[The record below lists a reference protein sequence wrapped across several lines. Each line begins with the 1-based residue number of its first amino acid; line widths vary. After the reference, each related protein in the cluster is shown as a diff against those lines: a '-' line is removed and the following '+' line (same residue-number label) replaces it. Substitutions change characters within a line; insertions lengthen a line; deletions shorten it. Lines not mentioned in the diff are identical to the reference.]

1 MLRKEDFV
9 KNLDRMV
16 SDTQTALN
24 RAAAP
29 LLLVNN
35 RDSTK
40 QVLMN
45 PFEDVYQ
52 IVYKLTM
59 RTVGVGEFADDP
71 DMLKRTLGWFETIL
85 ASSSPARIMF
95 PWLWTPGHVKRLIA
109 GARLYGALSKVV
121 KDRVKMGIK
130 KDDALDYLLRTGA
143 GEDMTKMLT
152 VKHSAGLPTFLA
164 YLCFFAAPLT
174 QLTSWGGWV

>member
-59 RTVGVGEFADDP
+59 RTVGVSEFADDP